1 MNAQGVYR
9 ESAARALDL
18 AQRAATAADKQR
30 LIRLAERWL
39 ALDERVASLPA
50 GAGLDES
57 FDTLVA
63 GRA

>member
-1 MNAQGVYR
+1 MNAQSVYR

-57 FDTLVA
+57 FDILVA
-63 GRA
+63 GWA